1 MMIQS
6 FQRAVRPNHALP
18 SIGGGPLRLQ
28 SACLVAAVPELGLF
42 NLKSLPPFTQ
52 ALGAAL
58 ALACAT
64 TANAQTNTPAWT
76 SLFNGT
82 NLAGWTVRC
91 QTQDQAKV
99 FWTAQDG
106 AIVCDSI
113 GRQNHNYVWLMTD
126 REFSDF
132 EVRLK
137 FQAYTNSPGNS
148 GLQFRS
154 RFDPAGSGWL
164 DGPQVDIHPPAAMP
178 WRTGFIY
185 DETREEKR
193 WIFPS
198 LKDARMD
205 PWFKPE
211 RCLFKY
217 ADDGDGW
224 NELTLRCQGTHV
236 RTVLNGLVVTDWD
249 GAGVLDNA
257 AHQRH
262 RVGLQGHFA
271 LQLHTGDALRI
282 RFKDLQVRGLQ
293 P

>member
-1 MMIQS
+1 LNLRSFAPIAQAAWAMITIAS
-6 FQRAVRPNHALP
+6 TNA
-18 SIGGGPLRLQ
+18 
-28 SACLVAAVPELGLF
+28 AC
-42 NLKSLPPFTQ
+42 
-52 ALGAAL
+52 
-58 ALACAT
+58 
-64 TANAQTNTPAWT
+64 AQTNAAAWT

-82 NLAGWTVRC
+82 NLAGWTVQC

-106 AIVCDSI
+106 AIVCDSM
-113 GRQNHNYVWLMTD
+113 GRQDHNYVWLVTD
-126 REFSDF
+126 RELGDF

-198 LKDARMD
+198 LKDAQMD
-205 PWFKPE
+205 PKCKPAHFV
-211 RCLFKY
+211 FKY
-217 ADDGDGW
+217 AGDGDGW
-224 NELTLRCQGTHV
+224 NDLILLCQGTHI
-236 RTVLNGLVVTDWD
+236 RSIINGVVVTDWD
-249 GAGVLDNA
+249 GAGVLDNP

-262 RVGLQGHFA
+262 RVGRVGHFA

-282 RFKDLQVRGLQ
+282 RFKDLEVRELQ